1 MHIFPAIMIKLNQR
15 EHLLISNPDSRCTEL
30 LPTCPCRCTS
40 WTPVTTCAGTSTTA
54 AACRSKASAR
64 PSTSTCTTE
73 RAWGGTSLSQSWI
86 SFAPWKRCWRGRHPI
101 ASTLPRCSSSMRERC
116 AWCWNNYF
124 YTSKFFLI
132 LEVFWFQ
139 LIPFVWPDF
148 FFFFFFV
155 CRNPRAPLSGNR
167 RPPCHP
173 QSPTVARP
181 PMHPV
186 KRTWARSQT
195 QDPCPLRGLDWWLRP
210 PHHLPLI
217 LPHKPR
223 PLSQTATPSSHA
235 PHRLIQNPPPQL
247 PV

>member
-148 FFFFFFV
+148 FFFFFSSV
-155 CRNPRAPLSGNR
+155 GTREPLCLATEDLRVTRRVPLWPGPRCTLWNGHEPEARHRIPALSGVWTDG
-167 RPPCHP
+167 
-173 QSPTVARP
+173 S
-181 PMHPV
+181 
-186 KRTWARSQT
+186 
-195 QDPCPLRGLDWWLRP
+195 GLP
-210 PHHLPLI
+210 I
-217 LPHKPR
+217 
-223 PLSQTATPSSHA
+223 TFPSSSHTSPA
-235 PHRLIQNPPPQL
+235 P
-247 PV
+247 

>member
-116 AWCWNNYF
+116 DWCWNNYF
-124 YTSKFFLI
+124 LLLKFFW
-132 LEVFWFQ
+132 FWKCSDSNWFP
-139 LIPFVWPDF
+139 LGFFWSVGTREPLCLATEDLRVTRRVPLWPGPRCTLWNGHEPEARHRIP
-148 FFFFFFV
+148 
-155 CRNPRAPLSGNR
+155 ALSGVWTDG
-167 RPPCHP
+167 
-173 QSPTVARP
+173 S
-181 PMHPV
+181 
-186 KRTWARSQT
+186 
-195 QDPCPLRGLDWWLRP
+195 GLP
-210 PHHLPLI
+210 I
-217 LPHKPR
+217 
-223 PLSQTATPSSHA
+223 TFPSSSHTSPA
-235 PHRLIQNPPPQL
+235 P
-247 PV
+247 